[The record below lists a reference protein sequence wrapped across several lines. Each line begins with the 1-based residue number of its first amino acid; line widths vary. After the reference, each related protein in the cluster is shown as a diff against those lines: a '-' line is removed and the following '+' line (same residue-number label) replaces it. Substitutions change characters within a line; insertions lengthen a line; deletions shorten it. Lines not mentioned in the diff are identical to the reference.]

1 MAGGG
6 MLASAV
12 NSGCL
17 ECLAWFGPAD
27 GAEAAGL
34 NSMHGA

>member
-12 NSGCL
+12 NFGCL
-17 ECLAWFGPAD
+17 ECLAWFGRAD
-27 GAEAAGL
+27 GAEAAGP
-34 NSMHGA
+34 NSIHGA